1 MKNLM
6 VHSVFLADDDLNVR
20 QALRLLLEQAGFEIA
35 GETVDAKGM
44 FAQVSASPPEIILID
59 WELPGLKAQEGI
71 CALRTYCPG
80 TKIIAL
86 SVRPEAQHLAL
97 AAGVD
102 GFASKGNSSDAL
114 LSILNSVALWDRQV

>member
-1 MKNLM
+1 M
-6 VHSVFLADDDLNVR
+6 VQRIFLADDDLNVR
-20 QALRLLLEQAGFEIA
+20 QALRLLLEQAGFTIA
-35 GETVDAKGM
+35 GEAMDAQGM
-44 FAQVSASPPEIILID
+44 FTQVSTLPPDIILMD

-86 SVRPEAQHLAL
+86 SVRPEAQPVAL

-102 GFASKGNSSDAL
+102 GFASKGNSSDAILSL
-114 LSILNSVALWDRQV
+114 LHSVTMGDR